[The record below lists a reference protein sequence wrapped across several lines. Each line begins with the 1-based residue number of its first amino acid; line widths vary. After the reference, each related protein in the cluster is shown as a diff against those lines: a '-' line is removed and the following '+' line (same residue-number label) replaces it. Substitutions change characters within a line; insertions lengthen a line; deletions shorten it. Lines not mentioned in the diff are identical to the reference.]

1 MENVNKTINNWLDE
15 LDNFKYPS
23 YESLPDIDL
32 YMEQLIM
39 YLDRE
44 LKVFKT
50 SSLDK
55 VITPFMINNYVK
67 GEIISAPIT
76 KKYNREHIAQINET
90 CSLKQVLTV
99 SEIKQILDVEYENK
113 ENYEAFN
120 EFKHLTEEKLEEA
133 IKETKEAL
141 SNISDNDINSLTNLS
156 LKLAIQ
162 ANAYITL
169 SKRMLFYIKKYKDMK
184 DIKEELKK

>member
-55 VITPFMINNYVK
+55 VITALLLVKVFSKDLTTFFKASSSKLGWTINMISYLV
-67 GEIISAPIT
+67 IPL
-76 KKYNREHIAQINET
+76 H
-90 CSLKQVLTV
+90 LL
-99 SEIKQILDVEYENK
+99 LD
-113 ENYEAFN
+113 
-120 EFKHLTEEKLEEA
+120 
-133 IKETKEAL
+133 
-141 SNISDNDINSLTNLS
+141 
-156 LKLAIQ
+156 
-162 ANAYITL
+162 
-169 SKRMLFYIKKYKDMK
+169 
-184 DIKEELKK
+184 

>member
-1 MENVNKTINNWLDE
+1 
-15 LDNFKYPS
+15 
-23 YESLPDIDL
+23 
-32 YMEQLIM
+32 M